1 MSVLSLSLFEVAYAG
16 QENLLILVARN
27 IAEQA
32 RSKALAVAHL
42 AEDTSVGAGD
52 AFDSIQAA
60 VRVERSVH
68 GRYALSIYILGS
80 NLAVSEQLFDSAFRS
95 VEAAFAVRYGN
106 CMLFAGLAQAKPR
119 RFVGNNSGGNN
130 LGNMTAD
137 VVEGQCRCIAGH
149 VADIAVRNEAE
160 LNQCLEAVADT

>member
-27 IAEQA
+27 VAEQA
-32 RSKALAVAHL
+32 RSKTLAVAHL

-95 VEAAFAVRYGN
+95 VEASFAVGYGN
-106 CMLFAGLAQAKPR
+106 SMLFAWFAQAEPR

-137 VVEGQCRCIAGH
+137 VVGCQCR
-149 VADIAVRNEAE
+149 
-160 LNQCLEAVADT
+160 